1 MRAYERFLNYVPVW
15 TTSDETSDTVPSA
28 DRELVLARM
37 LVEEMKGLGIADARV
52 DDKGYVYGHIP
63 ATPGCEDKPSLGLVA
78 HMDTVADAS
87 GENIKPQIIEN
98 YDGKDVVLKGS
109 GDILKVDEFPYLA
122 ELKGRTL
129 ITTDGT
135 TLLGADDKAGIAEI
149 LTVAEEIIK
158 EGLPHGKICIGFTP
172 DEEIARGAKHFDV
185 EGFGADY
192 AYTLDG
198 DEEGEIQFE
207 NFNAS
212 TAFITIHGVS
222 VHTGSAK
229 DVMVNSQTIATE
241 IHQMLPVNERPET
254 TEGYE
259 GFYHLVSVQGNV
271 TTTKMKYF
279 IRDFDRRSFD
289 ARAQKLRDIAEEMNK
304 KYGEGK
310 VKVEIVESY
319 YNMREKIEPCMQL
332 IDYAKAA
339 IEHAGITPIVSPV
352 RGGTD
357 GARLSFKGLPCPNLG
372 TGGHAFH
379 GVFEHITV
387 EGMEKSEDRI
397 LFWRMVFFVTLIC
410 CIMGMYNKNPFTFAM
425 NVITPVVLTALG
437 IIMLK
442 LAECERA
449 KESGK

>member
-37 LVEEMKGLGIADARV
+37 LVEEMKDLGIADARV

-109 GDILKVDEFPYLA
+109 GDILKVEEFPYLA
-122 ELKGRTL
+122 DLKGRTL

-212 TAFITIHGVS
+212 TAFITTRGVS

-241 IHQMLPVNERPET
+241 IHQMLPAEERPET

-259 GFYHLVSVQGNV
+259 GFYHLVSMQGNV
-271 TTTKMKYF
+271 TKTTMKYF
-279 IRDFDRRSFD
+279 IRDFDRASFD
-289 ARAQKLRDIAEEMNK
+289 ARAQRLRDIADEMNK

-310 VKVEIVESY
+310 VEVEIAESY

-339 IEHAGITPIVSPV
+339 IEHAGLTPIVSPV

-379 GVFEHITV
+379 GVYEHITV
-387 EGMEKSEDRI
+387 EGMDKAVIIVKDIIRQ
-397 LFWRMVFFVTLIC
+397 
-410 CIMGMYNKNPFTFAM
+410 FA
-425 NVITPVVLTALG
+425 
-437 IIMLK
+437 
-442 LAECERA
+442 E
-449 KESGK
+449 

>member
-310 VKVEIVESY
+310 VEVEIVESY

-387 EGMEKSEDRI
+387 EGMDKA
-397 LFWRMVFFVTLIC
+397 VLIVKD
-410 CIMGMYNKNPFTFAM
+410 IIRHLVELKEMY
-425 NVITPVVLTALG
+425 
-437 IIMLK
+437 
-442 LAECERA
+442 
-449 KESGK
+449 

>member
-63 ATPGCEDKPSLGLVA
+63 ATHGCEDKPSLGLVA

-172 DEEIARGAKHFDV
+172 DEEIARGAKQYDV

-387 EGMEKSEDRI
+387 EGMDKA
-397 LFWRMVFFVTLIC
+397 VLIVKD
-410 CIMGMYNKNPFTFAM
+410 IIRQFA
-425 NVITPVVLTALG
+425 
-437 IIMLK
+437 
-442 LAECERA
+442 E
-449 KESGK
+449 

>member
-192 AYTLDG
+192 AYTMDG

-310 VKVEIVESY
+310 VEVEIVESY

-387 EGMEKSEDRI
+387 EGMDKA
-397 LFWRMVFFVTLIC
+397 VLIVKD
-410 CIMGMYNKNPFTFAM
+410 IIRQFA
-425 NVITPVVLTALG
+425 
-437 IIMLK
+437 
-442 LAECERA
+442 E
-449 KESGK
+449 

>member
-63 ATPGCEDKPSLGLVA
+63 ATPGCENKPSLGLVA

-279 IRDFDRRSFD
+279 IRDFDRRSFE

-310 VKVEIVESY
+310 VEVEIVESY

-387 EGMEKSEDRI
+387 EGMDKA
-397 LFWRMVFFVTLIC
+397 VLIVKD
-410 CIMGMYNKNPFTFAM
+410 IIRQFA
-425 NVITPVVLTALG
+425 
-437 IIMLK
+437 
-442 LAECERA
+442 E
-449 KESGK
+449 

>member
-37 LVEEMKGLGIADARV
+37 LVEEMKGLGITDARV

-310 VKVEIVESY
+310 VEVEIVESY

-357 GARLSFKGLPCPNLG
+357 GARLSFKGLPCTNLG

-387 EGMEKSEDRI
+387 EGMDKAVLIVKDIIRQ
-397 LFWRMVFFVTLIC
+397 FV
-410 CIMGMYNKNPFTFAM
+410 
-425 NVITPVVLTALG
+425 
-437 IIMLK
+437 
-442 LAECERA
+442 E
-449 KESGK
+449 

>member
-158 EGLPHGKICIGFTP
+158 EGPPHGKICIGFTP

-310 VKVEIVESY
+310 VEVEIVESY

-387 EGMEKSEDRI
+387 EGMDKA
-397 LFWRMVFFVTLIC
+397 VLIVKD
-410 CIMGMYNKNPFTFAM
+410 IIRQFA
-425 NVITPVVLTALG
+425 
-437 IIMLK
+437 
-442 LAECERA
+442 E
-449 KESGK
+449 

>member
-158 EGLPHGKICIGFTP
+158 EELPHGKICIGFTP

-207 NFNAS
+207 NFKAS

-387 EGMEKSEDRI
+387 EGMDKA
-397 LFWRMVFFVTLIC
+397 VLIVKD
-410 CIMGMYNKNPFTFAM
+410 IIRQFA
-425 NVITPVVLTALG
+425 
-437 IIMLK
+437 
-442 LAECERA
+442 E
-449 KESGK
+449 

>member
-310 VKVEIVESY
+310 VEVEIVESY

-387 EGMEKSEDRI
+387 EGMDKE
-397 LFWRMVFFVTLIC
+397 VLIVKD
-410 CIMGMYNKNPFTFAM
+410 IIRQFA
-425 NVITPVVLTALG
+425 
-437 IIMLK
+437 
-442 LAECERA
+442 E
-449 KESGK
+449 

>member
-98 YDGKDVVLKGS
+98 YDGKDVLLKGS

-310 VKVEIVESY
+310 VEVEIVESY

-387 EGMEKSEDRI
+387 EGMDKA
-397 LFWRMVFFVTLIC
+397 VLIVKD
-410 CIMGMYNKNPFTFAM
+410 IIRQFA
-425 NVITPVVLTALG
+425 
-437 IIMLK
+437 
-442 LAECERA
+442 E
-449 KESGK
+449 

>member
-1 MRAYERFLNYVPVW
+1 MKAYERILKYVAINTPC
-15 TTSDETSDTVPSA
+15 DETSNTTPSSKCQFDLANLLKDEMQLLGVSDIHLTEHCFLYGKLPATKGYENAPALGFIAHIDTVS
-28 DRELVLARM
+28 D
-37 LVEEMKGLGIADARV
+37 
-52 DDKGYVYGHIP
+52 Y
-63 ATPGCEDKPSLGLVA
+63 CEHAIQPVI
-78 HMDTVADAS
+78 T
-87 GENIKPQIIEN
+87 EN
-98 YDGKDVVLKGS
+98 YNGKDLPLGSSGLILSPDMFEHLKALTGH
-109 GDILKVDEFPYLA
+109 
-122 ELKGRTL
+122 TL

-135 TLLGADDKAGIAEI
+135 PILGADDKAGIAEI
-149 LTVAEEIIK
+149 LTMIERVQEEKI
-158 EGLPHGKICIGFTP
+158 PHGPLCVAFTP

-387 EGMEKSEDRI
+387 EGMDKAVA
-397 LFWRMVFFVTLIC
+397 MVKDIV
-410 CIMGMYNKNPFTFAM
+410 GMFA
-425 NVITPVVLTALG
+425 
-437 IIMLK
+437 K
-442 LAECERA
+442 
-449 KESGK
+449 

>member
-78 HMDTVADAS
+78 HMDAVADAS

-387 EGMEKSEDRI
+387 EGMDKA
-397 LFWRMVFFVTLIC
+397 VLIVKD
-410 CIMGMYNKNPFTFAM
+410 IIRQFA
-425 NVITPVVLTALG
+425 
-437 IIMLK
+437 
-442 LAECERA
+442 E
-449 KESGK
+449 

>member
-279 IRDFDRRSFD
+279 IRDFDRKSFD

-310 VKVEIVESY
+310 VEVEIVESY

-387 EGMEKSEDRI
+387 EGMDKAI
-397 LFWRMVFFVTLIC
+397 LIVKDIIRQ
-410 CIMGMYNKNPFTFAM
+410 FA
-425 NVITPVVLTALG
+425 
-437 IIMLK
+437 
-442 LAECERA
+442 E
-449 KESGK
+449 

>member
-87 GENIKPQIIEN
+87 GKNIKPQIIEN

-109 GDILKVDEFPYLA
+109 GDILKVEEFPYLA

-259 GFYHLVSVQGNV
+259 GFYHLVSIQGNV

-289 ARAQKLRDIAEEMNK
+289 ARAQKIRDIAEEMNK

-310 VKVEIVESY
+310 VEVEIVESY

-387 EGMEKSEDRI
+387 EGMDKA
-397 LFWRMVFFVTLIC
+397 VLIVKD
-410 CIMGMYNKNPFTFAM
+410 IIRQFA
-425 NVITPVVLTALG
+425 
-437 IIMLK
+437 
-442 LAECERA
+442 E
-449 KESGK
+449 

>member
-109 GDILKVDEFPYLA
+109 GNILKVDEFPYLA

-259 GFYHLVSVQGNV
+259 GFYHLVSIQGNV

-310 VKVEIVESY
+310 VEVEIVESY

-387 EGMEKSEDRI
+387 EGMDKA
-397 LFWRMVFFVTLIC
+397 VLIVKD
-410 CIMGMYNKNPFTFAM
+410 IIRQFA
-425 NVITPVVLTALG
+425 
-437 IIMLK
+437 
-442 LAECERA
+442 E
-449 KESGK
+449 

>member
-1 MRAYERFLNYVPVW
+1 MKAYERFLNYVPVW

-310 VKVEIVESY
+310 VEVEIVESY

-387 EGMEKSEDRI
+387 EGMDKAVA
-397 LFWRMVFFVTLIC
+397 MVKDIV
-410 CIMGMYNKNPFTFAM
+410 GMFA
-425 NVITPVVLTALG
+425 
-437 IIMLK
+437 K
-442 LAECERA
+442 
-449 KESGK
+449 

>member
-310 VKVEIVESY
+310 VEVEIVESY

-339 IEHAGITPIVSPV
+339 IAHAGITPIVSPV

-387 EGMEKSEDRI
+387 EGMDKA
-397 LFWRMVFFVTLIC
+397 VLIVKD
-410 CIMGMYNKNPFTFAM
+410 IIRQFA
-425 NVITPVVLTALG
+425 
-437 IIMLK
+437 
-442 LAECERA
+442 E
-449 KESGK
+449 

>member
-319 YNMREKIEPCMQL
+319 YNMRVKIEPCMQL

-387 EGMEKSEDRI
+387 EGMHKA
-397 LFWRMVFFVTLIC
+397 VLIVKD
-410 CIMGMYNKNPFTFAM
+410 IIRQFA
-425 NVITPVVLTALG
+425 
-437 IIMLK
+437 
-442 LAECERA
+442 E
-449 KESGK
+449 

>member
-37 LVEEMKGLGIADARV
+37 LVEEMKGLGIVDARV

-310 VKVEIVESY
+310 VEVEIVESY

-387 EGMEKSEDRI
+387 EGMDKA
-397 LFWRMVFFVTLIC
+397 VLIVKD
-410 CIMGMYNKNPFTFAM
+410 IIRQFA
-425 NVITPVVLTALG
+425 
-437 IIMLK
+437 
-442 LAECERA
+442 E
-449 KESGK
+449 

>member
-15 TTSDETSDTVPSA
+15 TTSDETRDTVPSA

-310 VKVEIVESY
+310 VEVEIVESY

-387 EGMEKSEDRI
+387 EGMDKA
-397 LFWRMVFFVTLIC
+397 VLIVKD
-410 CIMGMYNKNPFTFAM
+410 IIRQFA
-425 NVITPVVLTALG
+425 
-437 IIMLK
+437 
-442 LAECERA
+442 E
-449 KESGK
+449 

>member
-310 VKVEIVESY
+310 VEVEIVESY

-357 GARLSFKGLPCPNLG
+357 GARLSFKELPCPNLG

-387 EGMEKSEDRI
+387 EGMDKA
-397 LFWRMVFFVTLIC
+397 VLIVKD
-410 CIMGMYNKNPFTFAM
+410 IIRQFA
-425 NVITPVVLTALG
+425 
-437 IIMLK
+437 
-442 LAECERA
+442 E
-449 KESGK
+449 

>member
-98 YDGKDVVLKGS
+98 YDGKDVALKGS

-310 VKVEIVESY
+310 VEVEIVESY

-387 EGMEKSEDRI
+387 EGMDKA
-397 LFWRMVFFVTLIC
+397 VLIVKD
-410 CIMGMYNKNPFTFAM
+410 IIRQFA
-425 NVITPVVLTALG
+425 
-437 IIMLK
+437 
-442 LAECERA
+442 E
-449 KESGK
+449 

>member
-222 VHTGSAK
+222 IHTGSAK

-310 VKVEIVESY
+310 VEVEIVESY

-387 EGMEKSEDRI
+387 EGMDKA
-397 LFWRMVFFVTLIC
+397 VLIVKD
-410 CIMGMYNKNPFTFAM
+410 IIRQFA
-425 NVITPVVLTALG
+425 
-437 IIMLK
+437 
-442 LAECERA
+442 E
-449 KESGK
+449 

>member
-229 DVMVNSQTIATE
+229 DVMVNSQAIATE

-310 VKVEIVESY
+310 VEVEIVESY

-387 EGMEKSEDRI
+387 EGMDKA
-397 LFWRMVFFVTLIC
+397 VLIVKD
-410 CIMGMYNKNPFTFAM
+410 IIRQFA
-425 NVITPVVLTALG
+425 
-437 IIMLK
+437 
-442 LAECERA
+442 E
-449 KESGK
+449 

>member
-109 GDILKVDEFPYLA
+109 GDILKVEEFPYLA

-172 DEEIARGAKHFDV
+172 DEEIGEGPDFFDV

-310 VKVEIVESY
+310 VEVEIVESY

-387 EGMEKSEDRI
+387 EGMDKA
-397 LFWRMVFFVTLIC
+397 VLIVKD
-410 CIMGMYNKNPFTFAM
+410 IIRQFA
-425 NVITPVVLTALG
+425 
-437 IIMLK
+437 
-442 LAECERA
+442 E
-449 KESGK
+449 

>member
-229 DVMVNSQTIATE
+229 DVMVNSKTIATE

-259 GFYHLVSVQGNV
+259 GFYHLVSIQGNV

-310 VKVEIVESY
+310 VEVEIVESY

-339 IEHAGITPIVSPV
+339 IEHAGITPIVSPI

-387 EGMEKSEDRI
+387 EGMDKA
-397 LFWRMVFFVTLIC
+397 VLIVKD
-410 CIMGMYNKNPFTFAM
+410 IIRQFA
-425 NVITPVVLTALG
+425 
-437 IIMLK
+437 
-442 LAECERA
+442 E
-449 KESGK
+449 

>member
-192 AYTLDG
+192 AYTLG
-198 DEEGEIQFE
+198 GYDEVEIQFE

-310 VKVEIVESY
+310 VEVEIVESY

-387 EGMEKSEDRI
+387 EGMDKA
-397 LFWRMVFFVTLIC
+397 VLIVKD
-410 CIMGMYNKNPFTFAM
+410 IIRQFA
-425 NVITPVVLTALG
+425 
-437 IIMLK
+437 
-442 LAECERA
+442 E
-449 KESGK
+449 

>member
-279 IRDFDRRSFD
+279 IRNFDRRSFD

-387 EGMEKSEDRI
+387 EGMDKA
-397 LFWRMVFFVTLIC
+397 VLIVKD
-410 CIMGMYNKNPFTFAM
+410 IIRQFA
-425 NVITPVVLTALG
+425 
-437 IIMLK
+437 
-442 LAECERA
+442 E
-449 KESGK
+449 

>member
-279 IRDFDRRSFD
+279 IRDFDRKSFD

-310 VKVEIVESY
+310 VEVEIVESY

-372 TGGHAFH
+372 TGGYAFH
-379 GVFEHITV
+379 GVYEHITV
-387 EGMEKSEDRI
+387 EGMDKAVV
-397 LFWRMVFFVTLIC
+397 MVKDIV
-410 CIMGMYNKNPFTFAM
+410 GMFA
-425 NVITPVVLTALG
+425 
-437 IIMLK
+437 K
-442 LAECERA
+442 
-449 KESGK
+449 

>member
-172 DEEIARGAKHFDV
+172 DEEIARGAKHVDV

-387 EGMEKSEDRI
+387 EGMDKA
-397 LFWRMVFFVTLIC
+397 VLIVKD
-410 CIMGMYNKNPFTFAM
+410 IIRQFA
-425 NVITPVVLTALG
+425 
-437 IIMLK
+437 
-442 LAECERA
+442 E
-449 KESGK
+449 

>member
-289 ARAQKLRDIAEEMNK
+289 AREQKLRDIAEEMNK

-310 VKVEIVESY
+310 VEVEIVESY

-387 EGMEKSEDRI
+387 EGMDKA
-397 LFWRMVFFVTLIC
+397 VLIVKD
-410 CIMGMYNKNPFTFAM
+410 IIRQFA
-425 NVITPVVLTALG
+425 
-437 IIMLK
+437 
-442 LAECERA
+442 E
-449 KESGK
+449 

>member
-172 DEEIARGAKHFDV
+172 DEEIARGAQHCDV

-310 VKVEIVESY
+310 VEVEIVESY

-387 EGMEKSEDRI
+387 EGMDKA
-397 LFWRMVFFVTLIC
+397 VLIVKD
-410 CIMGMYNKNPFTFAM
+410 IIRQFA
-425 NVITPVVLTALG
+425 
-437 IIMLK
+437 
-442 LAECERA
+442 E
-449 KESGK
+449 